1 VHGRAVL
8 GFVVGQVIGGVLV
21 TANLFGQSWRPVVLV
36 NVPIGLAVLAMV
48 PLVMPADE
56 PGRGRRLDLTGLAIA
71 VPAVSRWCPGTRWR

>member
-1 VHGRAVL
+1 
-8 GFVVGQVIGGVLV
+8 
-21 TANLFGQSWRPVVLV
+21 
-36 NVPIGLAVLAMV
+36 MV